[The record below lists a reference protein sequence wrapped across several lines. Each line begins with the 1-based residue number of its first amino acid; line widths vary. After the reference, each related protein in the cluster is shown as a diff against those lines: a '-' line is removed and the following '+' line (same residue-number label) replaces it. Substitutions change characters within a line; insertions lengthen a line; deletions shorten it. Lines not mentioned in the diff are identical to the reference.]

1 MLTTTTTTTTTTTA
15 VAIGQVEAL
24 GAIAAVI
31 LIALVIVKGLLSASE
46 NGKALF
52 LGKIIGVAS
61 YPLLFAFVTVILAE
75 ML

>member
-1 MLTTTTTTTTTTTA
+1 MLTTTTTTTTTA
-15 VAIGQVEAL
+15 VAIGQMEAL

-52 LGKIIGVAS
+52 LRKIIGVAS
-61 YPLLFAFVTVILAE
+61 YPLLFAFFTVILAE

>member
-1 MLTTTTTTTTTTTA
+1 MLTTTTTTTTTTA
-15 VAIGQVEAL
+15 VAIGQMEAL

-31 LIALVIVKGLLSASE
+31 LIALVMAKELLSASE

-52 LGKIIGVAS
+52 LRKIIGVAS
-61 YPLLFAFVTVILAE
+61 YPLLFAFFTVILAE